1 MKWLSNLKLFLIGL
15 LIVSL
20 GPLTLVGS
28 EGSFNS
34 KASPKV
40 KELIEKNNLN
50 VVGYDYVLKAIGNGT
65 RNNANAIILDTRPKK
80 KYQAAHVPSALA
92 FPETKFDKYYDAILG
107 ASDKSKEII
116 VYCGGYKC
124 AKSPKVAIKLLK
136 KGHKNVKVYI
146 AGMPDWKKH
155 NYVEIDT
162 KMARALFDKR
172 DALFIDARPWGK
184 FFKSSIVGS
193 MSIPDIKFDKLS
205 KFMPIDKNAQIITY
219 CGGYK
224 CNKSHSVA
232 KKLMALGYTN
242 VKVYAAGFPE
252 WKIFSNPITG
262 GKSKAGAEVKAF
274 VPTKSKSGAVM
285 KGADAGSV
293 DGKWFVNNYKSLP
306 KSVTLVDVRD
316 KKDFESGHLKG
327 ALNIHAESMKA
338 KELAKLMPQTGDV
351 IFYCG
356 AGGRGME
363 ARGFLAEIGYK
374 KLDHVWYLD
383 ANLECDKKN
392 DCSIKPN
399 DPSGL

>member
-1 MKWLSNLKLFLIGL
+1 MKSLSILKLL
-15 LIVSL
+15 LGALLVVTFGSI
-20 GPLTLVGS
+20 TLVGS
-28 EGSFNS
+28 EGSFDT

-40 KELIEKNNLN
+40 KELIEKNNLS
-50 VVGYDYVLKAIGNGT
+50 VVDYDYVLKAIGNGT
-65 RNNANAIILDTRPKK
+65 RNNANATILDSRPIK
-80 KYQAAHVPSALA
+80 KYQVAHVPSALA

-146 AGMPDWKKH
+146 AGMPDWKTH

-184 FFKSSIVGS
+184 FIKSSIVGS
-193 MSIPDIKFDKLS
+193 MSVPDTKFDTLS
-205 KFMPIDKNAQIITY
+205 KFMPMDKNAQIVTY

-224 CNKSHSVA
+224 CHKSHVVA
-232 KKLMALGYTN
+232 KKLLALGYTN
-242 VKVYAAGFPE
+242 VKVFAAGFPE
-252 WKIFSNPITG
+252 WKIFSHPITG
-262 GKSKAGAEVKAF
+262 GKSTAVANAKAF

-285 KGADAGSV
+285 KGADTGSV
-293 DGKWFVNNYKSLP
+293 DGKWFTNNYKSLP
-306 KSVTLVDVRD
+306 KSVVLIDVRD
-316 KKDFESGHLKG
+316 KKDYESGHIEG
-327 ALNIHAESMKA
+327 SLNINAESMKP
-338 KELAKLMPQTGDV
+338 KELAKVIPQTGDV

-374 KLDHVWYLD
+374 NIDYVWYID
-383 ANLECDKKN
+383 ANIECDKKN
-392 DCSIKPN
+392 KCHIKPN
-399 DPSGL
+399 NPSGL